1 MAIFPLIKYFL
12 SISMR
17 EYQYK
22 HIFIKVFEFINKLK
36 EHATHKYKNRWK
48 FVPEMAKK
56 KRYVKDWVLPSGQE
70 LMSDGF
76 EGTIWSEVCKRLQ
89 KQVCSG

>member
-1 MAIFPLIKYFL
+1 MQP
-12 SISMR
+12 
-17 EYQYK
+17 
-22 HIFIKVFEFINKLK
+22 INTRIGENTYVLM
-36 EHATHKYKNRWK
+36 
-48 FVPEMAKK
+48 PEMAKNMICK
-56 KRYVKDWVLPSGQE
+56 KDWVLPSGQE